1 MESDVTNEEPGGGKE
16 KSVVTPEEGSAN
28 QDENAVTEAESSPTQ
43 EENEVKEEPAG
54 VEEEVAAAQE
64 DISGTAEESVA
75 AEEESAEVKEESV
88 AADLSASAKLWYV
101 IHTYSGFENK
111 VKASL
116 EDRFAHSGLTDKLG
130 DIIIPTEEVVE
141 IRGGKKKISSRK
153 FYPGYVLI
161 SVDMDQDI
169 WYLIKNTPKVTGF
182 PGGAS
187 PAPLSATEVKD
198 VMDQI
203 KGEAKAP
210 KPKFI
215 FEKGENVRVIEGP
228 FMNFNGV
235 VEEVNPDKG
244 KVKVMVSIFGRA
256 TPVELEFPQIESV

>member
-1 MESDVTNEEPGGGKE
+1 MTDEESNVNKEEKAVPGKE
-16 KSVVTPEEGSAN
+16 GSVPQEEN
-28 QDENAVTEAESSPTQ
+28 NVNKEENAV
-43 EENEVKEEPAG
+43 
-54 VEEEVAAAQE
+54 VEEKKAAAQAVVDEE
-64 DISGTAEESVA
+64 DVAAPEENSEPAEESTPV
-75 AEEESAEVKEESV
+75 EDESAAVEKDSMAVEK
-88 AADLSASAKLWYV
+88 DSAKQWYV

-111 VKASL
+111 VKLSL
-116 EDRFAHSGLTDKLG
+116 EERFAHEGLTDKLG
-130 DIIIPTEEVVE
+130 DIVIPVEEVVE

-161 SVDMDQDI
+161 NVEMDQDI
-169 WYLIKNTPKVTGF
+169 WYLIKNTSKVTGF

-187 PAPLSATEVKD
+187 PAPLTAAEVKD

-210 KPKFI
+210 KQKFI

-256 TPVELEFPQIESV
+256 TPVELEFPQIERV